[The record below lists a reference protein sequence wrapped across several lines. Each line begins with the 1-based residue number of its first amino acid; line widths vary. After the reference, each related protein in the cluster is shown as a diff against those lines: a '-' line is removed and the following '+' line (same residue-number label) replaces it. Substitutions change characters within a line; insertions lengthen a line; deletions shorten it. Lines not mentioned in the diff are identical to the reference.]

1 MMTAR
6 HLGFGWRLR
15 ELLEG
20 LVPLVPEQDPIVTG
34 LSIDSRTTTPG
45 DLFFARHGMT
55 PEGAQFIRDAIQAG
69 APAVILGG
77 QWHAGENWSD
87 ICLISVR
94 ELPQT
99 LGAIADRFYYRPSQ
113 GVRVIGVTGTNGK
126 TSVSHF
132 IAQSLDRWN
141 INAPPSRCGVIGT
154 LGYGL
159 YGELQAA
166 PLTTPDPV
174 QVHGLLSAMRDQGAR
189 YAVMEA
195 SSHGLEQGRVAGVQ
209 FDIAVFTNLT
219 RDHLDYHGDMQAY
232 GEAKRRLFK
241 MSGLRAA
248 VINVDDPFGCQLLG
262 ELDGG
267 VRSLSY
273 GMRMPGSREGISRNQ
288 PPQVFGRILQSTPS
302 GIILLVRT
310 PWGEG
315 ELRSTV
321 FGRFNASN
329 LLAALATLLL
339 SGVPFGTAM
348 DRLARLRPLPGR
360 TQTLG
365 GGVGQPLVVIDYAHT
380 PDALATVLSG
390 LREHCTGQLWCV
402 FGCGGN
408 RDRGKRALMAK
419 VAEHEADRVV
429 LTDDNPRYED
439 SAQII
444 EDILMG
450 IARRSRVVTEPDRGT
465 AIQFAVH
472 EANAEDVVLI
482 AGKGHEPTQ
491 EIQGIKRPFS
501 DAAAVRFALESR

>member
-6 HLGFGWRLR
+6 HLGFGWRLS

-20 LVPLVPEQDPIVTG
+20 LVPLVPDQDPIVTG
-34 LSIDSRTTTPG
+34 LSIDSRTTAHG

-55 PEGAQFIRDAIQAG
+55 PEGMQFIRDAVQAG
-69 APAVILGG
+69 APAVIVEG
-77 QWHAGENWSD
+77 QWDAGEHWSD
-87 ICLISVR
+87 VGLIPVR

-99 LGAIADRFYYRPSQ
+99 LGAIADRFYDRPSR
-113 GVRVIGVTGTNGK
+113 GLRVIGVTGTNGK

-132 IAQSLDRWN
+132 IAQGLDRWD
-141 INAPPSRCGVIGT
+141 IEARRRRCGVIGT

-159 YGELQAA
+159 YGELHSAR
-166 PLTTPDPV
+166 LTTPDSV
-174 QVHGLLSAMRDQGAR
+174 QIHRLLSGMRDHGAS
-189 YAVMEA
+189 YAVLEA

-232 GEAKRRLFK
+232 GEAKRRLFN

-262 ELDGG
+262 NLDGG

-273 GMRMPGSREGISRNQ
+273 GMCMPGSGEGISRDQ
-288 PPQVFGRILQSTPS
+288 PPRIFGRLLQSTPS
-302 GIILLVRT
+302 GILLLVRT

-315 ELRSTV
+315 ELRSQV
-321 FGRFNASN
+321 FGRFNAGN

-348 DRLARLRPLPGR
+348 ERLERLRPLPGR

-380 PDALATVLSG
+380 PDALETVLRG
-390 LREHCTGQLWCV
+390 LREHCAGQLWCV

-408 RDRGKRALMAK
+408 RDRGKRPLMGK
-419 VAEHEADRVV
+419 VAEHRADCVV

-444 EDILMG
+444 EEILMG
-450 IARRSRVVTEPDRGT
+450 IARRRRIATEADRGT
-465 AIQFAVH
+465 AIQCAVH
-472 EANAEDVVLI
+472 KANAADVVLI
-482 AGKGHEPTQ
+482 AGKGHETTQ
-491 EIQGIKRPFS
+491 DIQGVKRPFS
-501 DAAAVRFALESR
+501 DVAAVRFALESR

>member
-6 HLGFGWRLR
+6 HLGFGWRLS

-55 PEGAQFIRDAIQAG
+55 PEGLQFIRDAIQAG
-69 APAVILGG
+69 APAVIVEGESG
-77 QWHAGENWSD
+77 AGEHWHD
-87 ICLISVR
+87 VCLVPVR
-94 ELPQT
+94 ELPRI
-99 LGAIADRFYYRPSQ
+99 LGAIADRFYYRPSR
-113 GVRVIGVTGTNGK
+113 GLRVIGVTGTNGK

-132 IAQSLDRWN
+132 IAQGLDQWD
-141 INAPPSRCGVIGT
+141 IEAQQSRCGVIGT

-159 YGELQAA
+159 CGELQTA
-166 PLTTPDPV
+166 PLTTPDVV
-174 QVHGLLSAMRDQGAR
+174 QVHGLLSAMRDRGAS

-195 SSHGLEQGRVAGVQ
+195 SSHGLHQGRVAGVH

-232 GEAKRRLFK
+232 GEAKRRLFNL
-241 MSGLRAA
+241 SGLRAA
-248 VINVDDPFGCQLLG
+248 VINVDDPFGCQLLDD
-262 ELDGG
+262 LDGG

-273 GMRMPGSREGISRNQ
+273 GMRMPESGSGISRNQ
-288 PPQVFGRILQSTPS
+288 PPQVFGRLLQSRPS

-315 ELRSTV
+315 ELRSPV
-321 FGRFNASN
+321 LGRFNASN

-348 DRLARLRPLPGR
+348 DRLERLQPLPGR

-380 PDALATVLSG
+380 PDALETVLRG
-390 LREHCTGQLWCV
+390 LREHCAGQLWCV

-408 RDRGKRALMAK
+408 RDRGKRPLMGK
-419 VAEHEADRVV
+419 VAEHQADRVV

-444 EDILMG
+444 EEILTGM
-450 IARRSRVVTEPDRGT
+450 AQRRGVAIKPHRET

-472 EANAEDVVLI
+472 KANAEDVVLI

-491 EIQGIKRPFS
+491 EIQGTQRPFS
-501 DAAAVRFALESR
+501 DAAAARFALESR